1 MASNTE
7 KPTTIA
13 ESKKNIVEKPIKS
26 QEKSQAKEIPKA
38 EDKMKEKKKTSEESK
53 SDTEKAD
60 KKPEEKKPI
69 KGTDKPKEKKTEA
82 IVNARNIPVSTK
94 YAVAI
99 CKYLKG
105 KGIDAAIDKLEQVKL
120 KKKAIPMK
128 GEIPH
133 RKGKIMSGRFP
144 VRSSEHFITILKGL
158 KGNAL
163 VNEIEEPL
171 IVSAIPNQASTPF
184 GRFGRVKRK
193 RTHITLIA
201 KSKIKK
207 KEKTKA

>member
-1 MASNTE
+1 MANTE

-13 ESKKNIVEKPIKS
+13 ESKKKVVEKPKKK
-26 QEKSQAKEIPKA
+26 QEKPKATEAPKA
-38 EDKMKEKKKTSEESK
+38 ETKKE
-53 SDTEKAD
+53 D
-60 KKPEEKKPI
+60 KKSLTEDNSEAKAEEKKEEVKKPV

-82 IVNARNIPVSTK
+82 IVNSKNVPVSRK

-105 KGIDAAIDKLEQVKL
+105 KEIDAAIEKLEQVKL
-120 KKKAIPMK
+120 KKKAIPMV

-133 RKGKIMSGRFP
+133 RKGKMMSGRFP
-144 VRSSEHFITILKGL
+144 VRSAEHFITILKGL

-163 VNEIEEPL
+163 VNEIEEPV
-171 IVSAIPNQASTPF
+171 IVSAVPNQASQPF

-193 RTHITLIA
+193 RTHMSFVA
-201 KSKIKK
+201 KSKIRGKK
-207 KEKTKA
+207 